1 MAEQEESA
9 SKDAAEVGYQSIAG
23 GDWEQQALDYYR
35 SRQLQLQAFST
46 DGVVSVQIWGTC
58 PRCHHDMDVQQTL
71 TAPVVTYRGGWKGL
85 GGKGPANVP
94 ASIAVGCGCGLTHD
108 GAPKD
113 TTGCGLSFRLP
124 TTAPSP

>member
-1 MAEQEESA
+1 MAQQDENVGG
-9 SKDAAEVGYQSIAG
+9 DAGEVGYQSIAG
-23 GDWEQQALDYYR
+23 DVWEQQALDYYR

-58 PRCHHDMDVQQTL
+58 PRCRHNMDVQQTL
-71 TAPVVTYRGGWKGL
+71 TAPVVTYRGGWKGVAS
-85 GGKGPANVP
+85 KGPADVP
-94 ASIAVGCGCGLTHD
+94 ASIAVGCGCGLTHN

-124 TTAPSP
+124 TTPPAP